1 MKTHAPSTHGL
12 RGSLCSHKCP
22 GPYATRAELVTCKRC
37 LSFPALLRLA
47 FERPAVL
54 KWSKPAGAR

>member
-22 GPYATRAELVTCKRC
+22 GPYATRAELVTCK
-37 LSFPALLRLA
+37 LLRLA
-47 FERPAVL
+47 FERTAVT
-54 KWSKPAGAR
+54 KWTKPAGAR